1 MLKSKIKK
9 FQSKLDEF
17 NIDKLTVCL
26 VSIFLFFCLLILCR
40 GISNE
45 NIAVIVVFGILF
57 GFGLGCL
64 LVSVVWLSKSRKE
77 LIKAEQA
84 LEVAKK
90 EAEASIEKSKGE
102 AEALKIMQDAW
113 DALSGEVKDAMLK
126 QMAIEKWDGHLPETM
141 VGDEFIKE
149 LMGFISSKTE

>member
-26 VSIFLFFCLLILCR
+26 ISIFLFVCLLILCR

-77 LIKAEQA
+77 LIKAEQSLIKA
-84 LEVAKK
+84 LDK
-90 EAEASIEKSKGE
+90 IEN
-102 AEALKIMQDAW
+102 KISNKIGNKNS
-113 DALSGEVKDAMLK
+113 LN
-126 QMAIEKWDGHLPETM
+126 
-141 VGDEFIKE
+141 
-149 LMGFISSKTE
+149 